1 MKTFS
6 SLAQEEVSIHSI
18 WNISNVWPKHNKGV
32 KAKNG
37 KHLPQLQQ
45 PKQTE
50 KNSGVKLLKAM
61 FLRPFHISL
70 ASSQTLAHVYSKPQK
85 DLKTNPEKKN
95 KSFMDQRQLLA
106 LNSVLH

>member
-1 MKTFS
+1 
-6 SLAQEEVSIHSI
+6 
-18 WNISNVWPKHNKGV
+18 
-32 KAKNG
+32 
-37 KHLPQLQQ
+37 
-45 PKQTE
+45 
-50 KNSGVKLLKAM
+50 M